1 MLDAVKDYLD
11 QQDALSHLNAN
22 IQADKS
28 HLIRMNM
35 LLENNPRGR
44 NPQEVAEAIFANM
57 PGIFY
62 HTSHALKGLYA
73 LGELTPAYYPKREW
87 LMSLDGKCPVATEV
101 PWSLT
106 PLVNGGVWPTRE
118 EAIEEA
124 HRMKAEWE
132 AAQLSAANE
141 ALSSSLSSNL
151 SSFPLSSD
159 PLSSSVLSA
168 YTIVPTFVNPCA
180 FVGAL

>member
-11 QQDALSHLNAN
+11 QQDAIAHLNAN
-22 IQADKS
+22 VQSDKS
-28 HLIRMNM
+28 HLVNINT

-101 PWSLT
+101 PWSLA
-106 PLVNGGVWPTRE
+106 PLVNGGIWPTRE
-118 EAIEEA
+118 EAIEES

-132 AAQLSAANE
+132 AAQLSTMSA
-141 ALSSSLSSNL
+141 SLTSGL
-151 SSFPLSSD
+151 LSSD
-159 PLSSSVLSA
+159 VLTSVVLSSILS
-168 YTIVPTFVNPCA
+168 TPLNVINPCA
-180 FVGAL
+180 FDGAL